1 MFLFLFVNWTI
12 DHYFGALHLHLTYT
26 CILFSA
32 PLPSLVSSTHAWK
45 SSESWSPCS
54 LWETSR
60 AFTLRC
66 WNLPGSYT
74 KLDSPDLLHHNAV
87 CVCVIKRWLHFR
99 QGLHT
104 HVHLM
109 SGWDNPLWLWPSHA
123 ILTLKKHLLP
133 PSKHTHM
140 HAPYLFS
147 QSQYT
152 QLSTLVPDKGY
163 CCQMTSVKNL
173 HVHKSFNYGSW
184 GCWKYQEVLKEDRTG
199 RYCNK
204 CNKTITCLLAP
215 RE

>member
-133 PSKHTHM
+133 PPLQTHTCM
-140 HAPYLFS
+140 PLTYLVS
-147 QSQYT
+147 LNTHS
-152 QLSTLVPDKGY
+152 SP
-163 CCQMTSVKNL
+163 
-173 HVHKSFNYGSW
+173 HSFLIRDIAARW
-184 GCWKYQEVLKEDRTG
+184 QVLRTCTCIKVLITGVEDVGNTRKCLRKTG
-199 RYCNK
+199 LTDTVINVIK
-204 CNKTITCLLAP
+204 Q
-215 RE
+215 